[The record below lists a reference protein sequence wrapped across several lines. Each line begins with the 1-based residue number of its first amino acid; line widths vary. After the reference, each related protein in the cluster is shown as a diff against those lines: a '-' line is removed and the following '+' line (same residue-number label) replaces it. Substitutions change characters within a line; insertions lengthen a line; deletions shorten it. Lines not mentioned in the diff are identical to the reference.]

1 MLEFQY
7 YLVRYLSGTFSC
19 SEFMNVYYCS
29 SPVTLGVAYLDCVT
43 AYSSFCSSIYTQTK
57 PAVHTA
63 QNAFYED
70 AGKAGFQACSVNSQ
84 GSVPI
89 TTTVIIMCI
98 VDQGYCKYKTQMKKL
113 LLQILAFILE
123 KCKCLK
129 FSQTHKIMHN
139 MIQP

>member
-70 AGKAGFQACSVNSQ
+70 AGKAGFLSVHHYYSNHNVHR
-84 GSVPI
+84 GSR
-89 TTTVIIMCI
+89 
-98 VDQGYCKYKTQMKKL
+98 L
-113 LLQILAFILE
+113 L
-123 KCKCLK
+123 
-129 FSQTHKIMHN
+129 
-139 MIQP
+139 